1 MIAILRDIWAPEVD
15 RRRRWAG
22 GGVGGMIIAEMLGV
36 MALHSFSSG
45 TLQASRERAY
55 RRKPRRMDRLLSRRQ
70 GSTRGRETV

>member
-1 MIAILRDIWAPEVD
+1 MIAILRDICAPEVD

-45 TLQASRERAY
+45 TLQASRESIPQ
-55 RRKPRRMDRLLSRRQ
+55 KPRRMDRLLLRRQ